1 MVLAVEKGLVF
12 TKYWC
17 FRELVRRYPST
28 FLIMLSPT
36 MNTDVLD
43 FWGLVGFWDGG
54 GGLSLSLS
62 GGRFSLFIIWLTSF
76 IFEDVTPVLVKCV
89 VSSGSAWITL
99 STCTSFALLLCFAN
113 FVNWRSLVDI
123 QVSRSSSF
131 ISEMFSSFGFS
142 HGLLP
147 LHSQEFRLSSVL
159 MTLFFSFTS
168 SLKKPTSLHCED
180 CGEVHQGVL
189 FLLSH

>member
-17 FRELVRRYPST
+17 FRKLVRSYPST

-43 FWGLVGFWDGG
+43 FGGLVGFWDGG

-62 GGRFSLFIIWLTSF
+62 GGRFSLFIRWLTSF
-76 IFEDVTPVLVKCV
+76 IFEDVTRVLVKCV
-89 VSSGSAWITL
+89 GSSGSAWITL
-99 STCTSFALLLCFAN
+99 STCTSFTLFLCFAN

-123 QVSRSSSF
+123 QVSRRSSF

-142 HGLLP
+142 HGLVP
-147 LHSQEFRLSSVL
+147 LHSQKFRLSSVL
-159 MTLFFSFTS
+159 MSY
-168 SLKKPTSLHCED
+168 
-180 CGEVHQGVL
+180 
-189 FLLSH
+189 